1 MDIQVATTMELADEN
16 AQSLKAQRW
25 ERERSFVLMFMPTEG
40 SAAAIIENGCERV
53 STEENGSSL
62 WRF

>member
-1 MDIQVATTMELADEN
+1 MELADEN